1 MLTFSKKALA
11 MPYSPIRKLIP
22 LSDETAK
29 RGIKIYRL
37 NMGQPDLDSPKVA
50 LDAVK
55 ENNLTII
62 SYPNSLGDLQLRE
75 GMVGYYKGIGI
86 DVETKDIIVTHG
98 GSEAIQISIE
108 AICDPDDEII
118 VFEPFY
124 TNYNTFSIQFDAK
137 LVPIT
142 THIED
147 GFALPPMSE
156 VEKVITPKTKAIL
169 ICNPANPTGKLYS
182 KEDVLQLCSIAK
194 KHGLFIIADEV
205 YREFCYTDAPH
216 FSFMQVPDMDDN
228 IILIDSVSKRYSMCG
243 ARVGFIVS
251 RNKELM
257 PLVLKYAQARLCCSK
272 WGQIASLAALDTPQE
287 YFDEVKKEY
296 LKRRQILVDGL
307 NKIEGVVCP
316 MPLGAFYAAVELPV
330 DDAEK
335 FCRWLLEEFNYKN
348 QTVMFAPMAGFYV
361 TKGLGK
367 NQARFAYVLK
377 EEDLRAAL
385 VCLEKALKEYP
396 GRTI

>member
-108 AICDPDDEII
+108 AICDLDDEII

-124 TNYNTFSIQFDAK
+124 TNSNTFSIQFDAK

-205 YREFCYTDAPH
+205 YREFCYTDEPH

-272 WGQIASLAALDTPQE
+272 WGQIASLAALNTPQE

-307 NKIEGVVCP
+307 NKIEGIVCP

-335 FCRWLLEEFNYKN
+335 FCRWLLEEFNYEG

>member
-335 FCRWLLEEFNYKN
+335 FCRWLLEEFNYEN

>member
-205 YREFCYTDAPH
+205 YREFCYTDEPH

-272 WGQIASLAALDTPQE
+272 WGQIASLAALNTPQE

-307 NKIEGVVCP
+307 NKIEGIVCP

-335 FCRWLLEEFNYKN
+335 FCRWLLEEFNYEG

>member
-1 MLTFSKKALA
+1 

-205 YREFCYTDAPH
+205 YREFCYTDEPH
-216 FSFMQVPDMDDN
+216 FSFMQVPGMDDN

-272 WGQIASLAALDTPQE
+272 WGQIASLAALNTPQE

-307 NKIEGVVCP
+307 NKIEGIVCP

-335 FCRWLLEEFNYKN
+335 FCRWLLEEFNYEG